1 MQAVKWTRMARGKGK
16 GREKKERGRTL
27 FGWRLSKIKINV
39 SWIEFVE
46 RAVEDGVKS
55 SVGEFARL
63 DEVEAE
69 DHKL

>member
-1 MQAVKWTRMARGKGK
+1 MWLGGLEGIPATRMDRGKGK

-46 RAVEDGVKS
+46 KVVEDGV
-55 SVGEFARL
+55 A
-63 DEVEAE
+63 
-69 DHKL
+69 